1 MSQALNDTVS
11 ENNIKNTENIENIE
25 NTENIESTENAESSE
40 NSVAKKKKKI
50 GFHPKRFLKGLQ
62 TKLQT
67 SPYLYLLFCFL
78 VPVILMYGIYV
89 VKGIHPFYNG
99 SPLVLD
105 LNAQYVS
112 FFEALRDF
120 ALGERSILYSFSR
133 SLGGEFMGMVAYYM
147 ASPFTYITVL
157 FPKDRIQEAVLLIM
171 LLKCGLSGASFGF
184 YLHKKSKNPQK
195 LTIFTFALM
204 YALSAYAVVQQH
216 NTMWIDALIWL
227 PLFAY
232 GLENLV
238 YRKKYKLYV
247 LSLSVIMICNYYIG
261 FMICIFAV
269 LYFFYCYFS
278 KTKEEINPYGEKL
291 HFIKTGS
298 RFAIFSLISA
308 AISAFML
315 IAAYYSLQFGKTEF
329 SSPNW
334 AMEANFDIVDFLTK
348 FLPGSY
354 DTVEPSGLPFVYC
367 GILTLLLLPIYF
379 LAKKIPVREKIA
391 SLALISVL
399 ILSLILKPLDL
410 VWHGFSMPNW
420 LNSRYSFLLCFM
432 LLIMAYKAFGNIRT
446 TSEKF
451 ILGTA
456 AFLILF
462 VAVAQK
468 FEMDSFLTSDKKLS
482 TFGCIWFSIAFTV
495 IIAAVLCTKLSLNH
509 KKHSRAVSGVLAAV
523 ICAELFCNGIVC
535 FLHLHKDVAFTTYTS
550 YNNHLA
556 ELRPV
561 VGAVKEYDSSFY
573 RMEKVRHRTKND
585 NMALGMYGITN
596 STSTLNQKA
605 IDFIGN
611 LGYIGRSH
619 NTMYNG
625 GTAVGDSLLGIKYVI
640 DYDASTK
647 LDNLYERLDFI
658 ESEKYA
664 VYENPNALSLAYGVS
679 KDVND
684 FDLTDY
690 DSYFNRYNGLVSAM
704 LGSED
709 TVDLFNYVSRV
720 SIRSSSCEETKKLTY
735 NKYVTEGTEGLIT
748 ISYTAPET
756 GYYYFY
762 AKGSGCDDI
771 KLNFNGRGNVSY
783 LGKDTNH
790 IIIGGYHVEDEPIE
804 IELTVPEDNE
814 FTLYTSQN
822 YLWYFTLEDYNEI
835 FAKLK
840 SNPQFEISESSTED
854 NLIGM
859 ISTQESDQMILTTI
873 PYDKG
878 WKVYVDGEAV
888 ETYETLN
895 ALMAFDIKED
905 GEHLLELKY
914 APTEYTVGIIISI
927 FGISAFLII
936 CAIDFVLKK
945 TLLKNRL
952 RVYERDYFVLD
963 DFDSVDCPDTLEILE
978 SNADGDGVAE
988 NADLESS
995 ESCESDESTE
1005 E

>member
-1 MSQALNDTVS
+1 MNQPTANT
-11 ENNIKNTENIENIE
+11 NIDSNIEKSEIE
-25 NTENIESTENAESSE
+25 K
-40 NSVAKKKKKI
+40 AKKSKKR
-50 GFHPKRFLKGLQ
+50 GFHPKRFLKNLQ

-67 SPYLYLLFCFL
+67 SPYLYLVFCFF

-89 VKGIHPFYNG
+89 VKGIYPFYNG

-147 ASPFTYITVL
+147 ASPLTYITVL
-157 FPKDRIQEAVLLIM
+157 FPKDRIQEAVLTIM
-171 LLKCGLSGASFGF
+171 LLKCGLSGVTFGF
-184 YLHKKSKNPQK
+184 YLHKKSRNPKK

-247 LSLSVIMICNYYIG
+247 IALSVIMICNYYIG
-261 FMICIFAV
+261 FMVCIFAV

-278 KTKEEINPYGEKL
+278 KSKDEINPYGEKL
-291 HFIKTGS
+291 HFVRAGS
-298 RFAIFSLISA
+298 RFAIFSILSA
-308 AISAFML
+308 MISAFML

-334 AMEANFDIVDFLTK
+334 AMTANFDVVDFLTK

-367 GILTLLLLPIYF
+367 GLITLLLLPVYF
-379 LAKKIPVREKIA
+379 LSKNITSREKIA
-391 SLALISVL
+391 SLALIGVL

-410 VWHGFSMPNW
+410 IWHGFSMPNW
-420 LNSRYSFLLCFM
+420 LNSRYSFMLCFI
-432 LLIMAYKAFGNIRT
+432 LLVLAYKAFGNLKE

-451 ILGTA
+451 LLGTA

-462 VAVAQK
+462 VAVAEK
-468 FEMDSFLTSDKKLS
+468 FEMESFITSDEKLL
-482 TFGCIWFSIAFTV
+482 TFGCIWMSIAFIIVLTV
-495 IIAAVLCTKLSLNH
+495 ILCLKVNMKT
-509 KKHSRAVSGVLAAV
+509 KKHSGAISGVLAAV

-535 FLHLHKDVAFTTYTS
+535 FLQLHKDVAFTTYSS

-556 ELRPV
+556 ELRPIV
-561 VGAVKEYDSSFY
+561 NNVKEYDSSFY

-605 IDFIGN
+605 IEFIYR
-611 LGYIGRSH
+611 LGYTGRSH

-640 DYDASTK
+640 DYSSSTK
-647 LDNLYERLDFI
+647 LDNLYEKVEGLG
-658 ESEKYA
+658 SEKYT
-664 VYENPNALSLAYGVS
+664 VYKNPNALSIAYGVDDDINEF
-679 KDVND
+679 KIE
-684 FDLTDY
+684 DY
-690 DSYFNRYNGLVSAM
+690 DSYFNRYNGMITAM
-704 LGSED
+704 LGSEKD
-709 TVDLFNYVSRV
+709 ITLFKYVSRV
-720 SIRSSSCEETKKLTY
+720 SISSFQCEETNRITY
-735 NKYVTEGTEGLIT
+735 NKYVTEDDEGIVTLEYNI
-748 ISYTAPET
+748 PET

-762 AKGSGCDDI
+762 ANGSASDELKI
-771 KLNFNGRGNVSY
+771 SYNNRTKVNY
-783 LGKDTNH
+783 LGKDSNH
-790 IIIGGYHVEDEPIE
+790 IVIGGYHEEGE
-804 IELTVPEDNE
+804 ELIINITVPEDSD
-814 FTLYTSQN
+814 FTLQTAHN

-835 FAKLK
+835 FSQFKDG
-840 SNPQFEISESSTED
+840 PQFEIFAEHSTED

-859 ISTQESDQMILTTI
+859 ITTEKENQTILTTI

-878 WKVYVDGEAV
+878 WKVYVDDEEV
-888 ETYETLN
+888 ETYETLD
-895 ALMAFDIKED
+895 ALMAFDIAED
-905 GEHLLELKY
+905 GKHLLELKY
-914 APTEYTVGIIISI
+914 APDEYKVGFIISI
-927 FGISAFLII
+927 IGIEAFVMI
-936 CAIDFVLKK
+936 CIVDFVLKK
-945 TLLKNRL
+945 TLLKNKL
-952 RVYERDYFVLD
+952 RVYEKDYFVLAD
-963 DFDSVDCPDTLEILE
+963 YDNADTPEEPVKLLE
-978 SNADGDGVAE
+978 SNASSDDSDNSDDNSE
-988 NADLESS
+988 NSESS
-995 ESCESDESTE
+995 EDTKNTENTENTE